1 MMGIYPS
8 SLPSLLRTPSLN
20 LLPLTLL
27 QLVLP
32 DTDTPATSEDPYSAY
47 LPQCFVPISIYDR
60 AGGSASVC
68 SGVTIK
74 PIHVIIACH
83 HDVASIGG
91 VPINE
96 FTTEGY
102 FSCAFPTLFPTGAGD
117 FSGQRQNQVTIGN
130 CFKHLTM
137 YDDNRFAKHPRFR
150 FFALNTEMRWRA
162 LQTGRVYV
170 KQHPGDAQL
179 SLDELRDMVGREGQT
194 FSNRVFTISESTKTV
209 ICCSQKLA
217 CTSV

>member
-1 MMGIYPS
+1 M
-8 SLPSLLRTPSLN
+8 
-20 LLPLTLL
+20 
-27 QLVLP
+27 
-32 DTDTPATSEDPYSAY
+32 
-47 LPQCFVPISIYDR
+47 
-60 AGGSASVC
+60 
-68 SGVTIK
+68 
-74 PIHVIIACH
+74 
-83 HDVASIGG
+83 ASIGG

-130 CFKHLTM
+130 YFKHLMM

-194 FSNRVFTISESTKTV
+194 FSNRVSREYQNYPHSYLLFTKVSMHLSISHSL
-209 ICCSQKLA
+209 CSAVHNYDSLCSA
-217 CTSV
+217 VHNYDSLCRGSSRSPIMLSILLVN

>member
-8 SLPSLLRTPSLN
+8 SLPSQLTTPSLN
-20 LLPLTLL
+20 LLPPTLL

-32 DTDTPATSEDPYSAY
+32 DTDTPATSEDPYSAH
-47 LPQCFVPISIYDR
+47 LPQCFVHNSIYDR

-74 PIHVIIACH
+74 PIHLIIACH
-83 HDVASIGG
+83 HDAASIGG

-102 FSCAFPTLFPTGAGD
+102 FSCAFHTLFPTCAGD

-130 CFKHLTM
+130 YKHPTM

-150 FFALNTEMRWRA
+150 FFALNTEMRLRA

-170 KQHPGDAQL
+170 KQHPGDDQL

-194 FSNRVFTISESTKTV
+194 FSNRVSTVSESTKTV